1 MKVLLCYSKDN
12 KELADVV
19 KEYLKSVNDSLD
31 IRISCDGKEDRVG
44 KKGADTLHEN
54 LNDADI
60 YIPILT
66 KEFYASR
73 FCVMAFG
80 AAVFYLY
87 NKYKYEAGDLIYP
100 LCVYPLNPEKALKYT
115 LIAHLPAYDIM
126 NENVIEELSR
136 RLGGSEN
143 GIKSGTKEFIYDIKK
158 IAYGKT
164 NLLQLATE
172 IKGFAWG
179 GNAEGTIGKDNE
191 RFCNVDSN
199 EKRINVGFNLS
210 PRGFE
215 DEKKKKPD
223 FGVFLIFRDTVNM
236 DTFLSLSKEAR
247 LVFELN
253 SFTSS
258 FKQFTV
264 EFKTDGQYG
273 KVKVGEETLAVKEDC
288 ATYEVPLSVI
298 GGENDRKA
306 ISEVNIIVLSENTVE
321 DEGSFYLKNITIKTD

>member
-1 MKVLLCYSKDN
+1 MKVLLCYSKEN
-12 KELADVV
+12 EEVADLV
-19 KEYLKSVNDSLD
+19 KEYLKSVNESLD
-31 IRISCDGKEDRVG
+31 IRISCDRKEARIG
-44 KKGADTLHEN
+44 KKHADTLLEK
-54 LNDADI
+54 LNDLDL

-66 KEFYASR
+66 KEFFASR
-73 FCVMAFG
+73 FCVMTFG
-80 AAVFYLY
+80 ATVFYLY
-87 NKYKYEAGDLIYP
+87 NKYEAGDLIYP
-100 LCVYPLNPEKALKYT
+100 LCVYPLNPEKALEYT

-126 NENVIEELSR
+126 SENNIEEMSR
-136 RLGGSEN
+136 RLGASEN
-143 GIKSGTKEFIYDIKK
+143 RIKSGTKEFIYDIKK
-158 IAYGKT
+158 IAYEKT
-164 NLLQLATE
+164 DLLQIATE

-199 EKRINVGFNLS
+199 GKRINVGFNLS

-223 FGVFLIFRDTVNM
+223 FGVFLIFRDNVNM

-247 LVFELN
+247 LVFELD

-264 EFKTDGQYG
+264 EFKTEGQYG

-288 ATYEVPLSVI
+288 VTYEVPLSVI
-298 GGENDRKA
+298 GGESDRKA
-306 ISEVNIIVLSENTVE
+306 ISEVNFIILSENTVE